1 MSTALLLKFWREIAL
16 AVALLGLGFMVYN
29 HIYDRGAQAAT
40 EQYQKEWKDY
50 QQTVSDK
57 IDRIETMS
65 NELVSRRVAKDGLTK
80 KEVEAIVSKYAKIPL
95 VDPVAC
101 VLTPGFANSY
111 NEIIDRANK

>member
-1 MSTALLLKFWREIAL
+1 MSPAFLLKFWREIAL

-29 HIYDRGAQAAT
+29 HIYDLGAQAAT
-40 EQYQKEWKDY
+40 VQYQKEWKEY
-50 QQTVSDK
+50 QQTLTDK
-57 IDRIETMS
+57 IDNIEKNS
-65 NELVSRRVAKDGLTK
+65 NELVSRRIAKDGVTK
-80 KEVEAIVSKYAKIPL
+80 KEIELIISKSLKAPL